1 MLKKQIFFF
10 YNPVKLIVLAFIILS
25 GCRANETKI
34 TSSATT
40 LNKLLCNGIERSYR
54 LYIPEGYNNTK
65 FVPLLIV
72 LHGGLGNAEIMEK
85 LTCKEFNRLADK
97 YTFIVVYPNGIGRHW
112 NDGRTQVKY
121 KPHREK
127 IDDVAFIATL
137 IENLKKS
144 YNIDTTRVYATG
156 ISNGAFM
163 CFRLAIE
170 LSDRIAAIAPVAASL
185 IVEYQNKAPSRPV
198 PLLIINGVDDPFV
211 PWNGGSIRGGL
222 FGQRIIGTVL
232 STPDTVKKWSEYNI
246 CQSNPQIIHIPDL
259 EPDDGCSVDL
269 KVYSGEKKSS
279 EVILYE
285 IKGGG
290 HTWPGGWQYLPKSF
304 VGKTC
309 RDINAC
315 EIIWEFFSRHQL
327 LKD

>member
-1 MLKKQIFFF
+1 
-10 YNPVKLIVLAFIILS
+10 
-25 GCRANETKI
+25 
-34 TSSATT
+34 
-40 LNKLLCNGIERSYR
+40 
-54 LYIPEGYNNTK
+54 
-65 FVPLLIV
+65 
-72 LHGGLGNAEIMEK
+72 
-85 LTCKEFNRLADK
+85 
-97 YTFIVVYPNGIGRHW
+97 
-112 NDGRTQVKY
+112 
-121 KPHREK
+121 
-127 IDDVAFIATL
+127 
-137 IENLKKS
+137 
-144 YNIDTTRVYATG
+144 
-156 ISNGAFM
+156 
-163 CFRLAIE
+163 
-170 LSDRIAAIAPVAASL
+170 L

-211 PWNGGSIRGGL
+211 PWNGGNIRGGL